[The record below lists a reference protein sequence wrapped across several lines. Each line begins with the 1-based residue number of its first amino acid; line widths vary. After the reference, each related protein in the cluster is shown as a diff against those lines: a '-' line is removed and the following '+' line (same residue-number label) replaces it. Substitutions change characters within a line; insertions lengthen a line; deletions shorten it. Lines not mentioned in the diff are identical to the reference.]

1 MVMSWGMTRGAERV
15 MPTANLTFAVYFSL
29 FFYLF
34 IYFISNVPINTEVLV
49 LGS

>member
-1 MVMSWGMTRGAERV
+1 MSWGMTRGAECV
-15 MPTANLTFAVYFSL
+15 MPAANVTFAVYFSL